1 MELCHSLLTWLH
13 TLNLSASHSTP
24 QETSD
29 GVAVAQA
36 LNQIAPE
43 WFTSSWLAKIKIDVG
58 DNWRLKVSNLK
69 KIVEKI
75 VDYYQDNFNQTLPDS
90 VKPDVNRIGEQGDE
104 AELGK
109 LLQLVLGCAVNCN
122 QKQDYI
128 TAIMAMEEDV
138 QQVIM
143 QSIQA
148 LEGNVGSNAAS
159 LAPSLDPDGPQLTRV
174 LAELEQAVEARDELA
189 RRCQELDLQASIL
202 QEEKASLL
210 HENRRAQE
218 RLRQLEAEEASVGS
232 GNRLQELRRQLDS
245 LKEELYK
252 VETSR
257 DDYRAKLDLQDQELK
272 ELRIRTDELQRK
284 AEEAQHLKDEVD
296 ILRETADRVGQYEA
310 TIASYKKKLD
320 EASDMKRQLK
330 LLEDKNLE
338 LVQQTLQL
346 EDEVKKSGTWR
357 PQLEQYKKQV
367 AELHS
372 QLAEETKRA
381 DRAVFESRKAAEK
394 LSAAQREKER
404 LILERD
410 TLKENNEEL
419 KCLQMQ
425 AQPTTVSP
433 GAHSAEDD
441 MSEGM
446 IPPDVRQRLMR
457 LEHENKLLKLNQRG
471 PEEEKVAIVQ
481 ALLDDANQRNEMLTA
496 ENRRNTQRLYE
507 LESQVSDLME
517 KNAEGGAD
525 LKTHLS
531 ELRMQLKQA
540 QDEKDRRNNQIEQK
554 EVALEESR
562 QTLSSLQETVKK
574 SRQEILTL
582 EETIKHKDMEKQN
595 LEEQLKR
602 KEQERQAIDDK
613 YKRCMEKAK
622 TVINSLEPKKVMPN
636 VDVNV
641 LCNQLSEKER
651 LIEELERDKEKYKQT
666 REMEDRLMSSALH
679 TLGLTRHR
687 EAVDLHLANLNSGQG
702 QSFLARQRQPTN
714 RRRTTPHNYNSK

>member
-1 MELCHSLLTWLH
+1 MELCQSLLTWLH
-13 TLNLSASHSTP
+13 TLNLSALHSTP

-43 WFTSSWLAKIKIDVG
+43 WFSNSWLAKIKTDVG

-75 VDYYQDNFNQTLPDS
+75 VDLYQEGFNQTLPDS
-90 VKPDVNRIGEQGDE
+90 VKPDVNRIGEYCDE
-104 AELGK
+104 GELGK

-148 LEGNVGSNAAS
+148 LEGNVGSATAS

-189 RRCQELDLQASIL
+189 RRCQELDLQASLL
-202 QEEKASLL
+202 QEEKASILQ
-210 HENRRAQE
+210 ENRRVQE
-218 RLRQLEAEEASVGS
+218 RLRQLEAEEANIGS
-232 GNRLQELRRQLDS
+232 GNRLQELRKQLDS
-245 LKEELYK
+245 VKEELYK
-252 VETSR
+252 VETAR
-257 DDYRAKLDLQDQELK
+257 DDYRAKVEHQDRELQD
-272 ELRIRTDELQRK
+272 LRMRTDELQRK

-338 LVQQTLQL
+338 LVQQNLQL
-346 EDEVKKSGTWR
+346 EDDVKKSGTWR

-381 DRAVFESRKAAEK
+381 DRVAFESRKAAEK
-394 LSAAQREKER
+394 LTAAQREKER

-410 TLKENNEEL
+410 TLRENNEEL

-481 ALLDDANQRNEMLTA
+481 ALLDDTNQRNEMLTA
-496 ENRRNTQRLYE
+496 ENRRMNQRMIE
-507 LESQVSDLME
+507 LESQVSELME
-517 KNAEGGAD
+517 KHAEGGAD
-525 LKTHLS
+525 LKSHVH
-531 ELRMQLKQA
+531 ELRVQLKQA
-540 QDEKDRRNNQIEQK
+540 QDEKDRRNNQMEQK

-562 QTLSSLQETVKK
+562 HTFQESLKK
-574 SRQEILTL
+574 SRQEILSL
-582 EETIKHKDMEKQN
+582 EETLKRKDVEYQN

-602 KEQERQAIDDK
+602 KDQEKQAIEEK

-622 TVINSLEPKKVMPN
+622 TVINSLEPKKVLPN
-636 VDVNV
+636 MDVNV
-641 LCNQLSEKER
+641 LCSQLSEKDQM
-651 LIEELERDKEKYKQT
+651 IEELQRNKEKCKQ
-666 REMEDRLMSSALH
+666 EIELEGRLMSSALH
-679 TLGLTRHR
+679 TLGLSRHR
-687 EAVDLHLANLNSGQG
+687 EAVDQHLAALNSGQG

>member
-1 MELCHSLLTWLH
+1 MTWLH
-13 TLNLSASHSTP
+13 TLNLSAPHSLP

-43 WFTSSWLAKIKIDVG
+43 WFTSSWLAKIKTDVG

-75 VDYYQDNFNQTLPDS
+75 VDYYQDSFNQTLPDS
-90 VKPDVNRIGEQGDE
+90 VKPDVNRIGEQADE

-148 LEGNVGSNAAS
+148 LEGNVGSASAS

-189 RRCQELDLQASIL
+189 RRCQELDLQANL
-202 QEEKASLL
+202 LLEEKASLL
-210 HENRRAQE
+210 QENRRVQE
-218 RLRQLEAEEASVGS
+218 RLRQLEAEEASMGS

-245 LKEELYK
+245 VKEELYK
-252 VETSR
+252 METSR
-257 DDYRAKLDLQDQELK
+257 DDYRAKVELQDRELQ
-272 ELRIRTDELQRK
+272 ELRIRVEELQRK

-310 TIASYKKKLD
+310 TIVSYKKKLD
-320 EASDMKRQLK
+320 EASDMRRQLK

-338 LVQQTLQL
+338 LVQQNLQL

-367 AELHS
+367 AELHT
-372 QLAEETKRA
+372 QLSEETKRA
-381 DRAVFESRKAAEK
+381 DRAAFESRKAAEK

-410 TLKENNEEL
+410 TLRENNEEL

-425 AQPTTVSP
+425 AQPATVAP
-433 GAHSAEDD
+433 GAHPSEND

-446 IPPDVRQRLMR
+446 IPPDIRQRLMR

-496 ENRRNTQRLYE
+496 ENRRSNQRLIE
-507 LESQVSDLME
+507 LESQVSELME

-525 LKTHLS
+525 LKSHLS

-540 QDEKDRRNNQIEQK
+540 QDEKNRRNNQIEQK

-562 QTLSSLQETVKK
+562 QNLSSLQETVKK
-574 SRQEILTL
+574 SRHDIQVL
-582 EETIKHKDMEKQN
+582 EESLKRKELENQT

-602 KEQERQAIDDK
+602 KEQEKQAIEDK

-622 TVINSLEPKKVMPN
+622 TVINSLEPKKVIPSM
-636 VDVNV
+636 DINV
-641 LCNQLSEKER
+641 LCNQLSEKDR
-651 LIEELERDKEKYKQT
+651 VIEELEKDKEKYKQV

-679 TLGLTRHR
+679 TLGLSRHR
-687 EAVDLHLANLNSGQG
+687 EAVDHHLAALNSGQG

-714 RRRTTPHNYNSK
+714 RRRTTPHNFNSK

>member
-1 MELCHSLLTWLH
+1 MLTWLH
-13 TLNLSASHSTP
+13 TLNLSAPHSSP

-43 WFTSSWLAKIKIDVG
+43 WFTSSWLAKIKTDVG
-58 DNWRLKVSNLK
+58 DNWRLKISNLK
-69 KIVEKI
+69 KIIEKI
-75 VDYYQDNFNQTLPDS
+75 VDYYQDNFNQLLPDS
-90 VKPDVNRIGEQGDE
+90 VKPDVNRIAEYGNE

-148 LEGNVGSNAAS
+148 LEGNVGSAAAS

-189 RRCQELDLQASIL
+189 RRCQELDLQASAL

-210 HENRRAQE
+210 HENRRAQD
-218 RLRQLEAEEASVGS
+218 RLRQLEAEEANVGS
-232 GNRLQELRRQLDS
+232 GSRVQELRRQLDAV
-245 LKEELYK
+245 KEELYK
-252 VETSR
+252 VETSK
-257 DDYRAKLDLQDQELK
+257 DDYRAKVELQERELQD
-272 ELRIRTDELQRK
+272 LRIRTDELQRK

-320 EASDMKRQLK
+320 EASDMRRQLK

-338 LVQQTLQL
+338 LVQQNLQL

-367 AELHS
+367 AELHA

-381 DRAVFESRKAAEK
+381 DKAAFESRKAAEK
-394 LSAAQREKER
+394 LTAAQREKER
-404 LILERD
+404 LTLERD
-410 TLKENNEEL
+410 TLRENNEEL
-419 KCLQMQ
+419 KCLQLQ
-425 AQPTTVSP
+425 AQPTVSP
-433 GAHSAEDD
+433 NPAGED

-446 IPPDVRQRLMR
+446 IPPDIRQRLMR

-496 ENRRNTQRLYE
+496 ENRRNNQRLIE

-531 ELRMQLKQA
+531 ELRIQLKQA
-540 QDEKDRRNNQIEQK
+540 QDEKDRRNNQIEQR

-574 SRQEILTL
+574 SRLEITSL
-582 EETIKHKDMEKQN
+582 EEAMKRKD
-595 LEEQLKR
+595 LENQSLEDQLKR
-602 KEQERQAIDDK
+602 KEQEKQAIEDK

-622 TVINSLEPKKVMPN
+622 TVINSLEPKKVLPN

-641 LCNQLSEKER
+641 LCTQISEKER
-651 LIEELERDKEKYKQT
+651 LIEELEKEKEKYKQA

-679 TLGLTRHR
+679 TLGLSKHR
-687 EAVDLHLANLNSGQG
+687 EAVDQHLAALNSGQG

-714 RRRTTPHNYNSK
+714 RRRTTGHTYNSK